1 MLVDQQALLQFQKF
15 DYDFIF
21 GPNLYLRIEFE
32 LVVPRPSY
40 LIVCFKLTHLQ
51 ESMWVN
57 QTIPQIDSGTNMF
70 EYYCLLLTEIFPI
83 WC

>member
-15 DYDFIF
+15 DYDLIFLVQTFIWELSL
-21 GPNLYLRIEFE
+21 NLLSLY
-32 LVVPRPSY
+32 PY

-51 ESMWVN
+51 ESMWVS

-70 EYYCLLLTEIFPI
+70 EYYFD
-83 WC
+83 